1 MKKSIWQ
8 CTVSLNKIT
17 LDYDVLVK
25 TSIIASKLVS
35 FHWINQK
42 SQDFTHIYMVVYY
55 TFPET
60 LRSSNF
66 SLFQS
71 ISDLKRPWDI
81 VNSKLVFTK
90 GCTAGCCGQSQDDS
104 GRIRLMLAYCFLEF
118 SAIRFL
124 SF

>member
-8 CTVSLNKIT
+8 CTVSLNKTT

-25 TSIIASKLVS
+25 TSIIASSIISLNKPKIPR
-35 FHWINQK
+35 FY
-42 SQDFTHIYMVVYY
+42 THSYGSLLY
-55 TFPET
+55 
-60 LRSSNF
+60 F